1 MTVSVQIQHIAK
13 ATSYSH
19 EKGAYSGAFDT
30 VNIIDDRGT
39 SAQLFLPP
47 GTGASVAAAINAA
60 VNPPVAEAAE

>member
-47 GTGASVAAAINAA
+47 GTGAAVAAAINAA
-60 VNPPVAEAAE
+60 VNPPIVEAAE